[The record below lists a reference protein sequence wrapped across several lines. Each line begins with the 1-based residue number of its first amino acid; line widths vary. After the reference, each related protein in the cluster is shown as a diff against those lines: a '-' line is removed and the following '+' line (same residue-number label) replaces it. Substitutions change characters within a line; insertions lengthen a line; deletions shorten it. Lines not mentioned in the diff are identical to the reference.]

1 MENSSESKEN
11 ESKENQNDAEENLPM
26 KNGELSQQSKE
37 SEKSGDRK
45 PLFEFTDT
53 HQTTDK
59 PSQESAKESA
69 KDEEMK
75 DEEAAE

>member
-11 ESKENQNDAEENLPM
+11 ESKDNKIDDDENLPM
-26 KNGELSQQSKE
+26 KNGALSQQSKE
-37 SEKSGDRK
+37 SEKSGERK

-59 PSQESAKESA
+59 PSQESAK
-69 KDEEMK
+69 DEEMK
-75 DEEAAE
+75 NEEAGE